1 MEKLSVDV
9 IKEEV
14 QLLDPDLEV
23 NEFGFQVAVVLI
35 SAALVT
41 GPNTESLVAFT
52 GYPAHLV
59 AEISDRMHKAELWR
73 NGTVESDH
81 WFDGAKWT
89 LSRLR
94 KKSLWQN
101 VRKINRAQLAQD
113 TRSAAGDDFVSPGM
127 SSISSRTAF
136 FRSL

>member
-1 MEKLSVDV
+1 MEKLSMDV

-41 GPNTESLVAFT
+41 GPNTESLIAFT

-89 LSRLR
+89 VGIWIDRLVAEGG
-94 KKSLWQN
+94 L
-101 VRKINRAQLAQD
+101 LAQRRED
-113 TRSAAGDDFVSPGM
+113 GEWVYRVPEK
-127 SSISSRTAF
+127 RE
-136 FRSL
+136 LQ